1 MAEKDKN
8 KNGKEAEDFNSL
20 FDKELDDNFL
30 SQEEGKEVSS
40 PPEVPEIPY
49 FPTISDIENLI
60 DKKVPKVPHH
70 FTIEVP
76 SEIDEITPPEPLGDP
91 PPPPVG

>member
-1 MAEKDKN
+1 MSEKDNN
-8 KNGKEAEDFNSL
+8 KKEAEDFNDL
-20 FDKELDDNFL
+20 FDKELDDSFL
-30 SQEEGKEVSS
+30 SQEDGKGDAY
-40 PPEVPEIPY
+40 PPSVPEIPY
-49 FPTISDIENLI
+49 FPTIGDMENLI

-76 SEIDEITPPEPLGDP
+76 SEMDEITPPEPLGDP